1 MASGRKVFGMATRTK
16 SKVNEKSKDGNPE
29 AKAEQLPIGTGD
41 LTSEIYHRVR
51 DAIRKGT
58 LSIGERVTEA
68 DLAGRFGVSRT
79 PVRDAL
85 IRLEADGLLTN
96 EPRRGLIIT
105 DLSHQQIVELYFM
118 REVLEGAAARL
129 AAQSASDIELRTIA
143 ELSQSEADQLS
154 NFDELGEINVKFHQM
169 IMLAAHN
176 RYLLRSLS
184 QLSVTMS
191 LLPSLLSRGNRAE
204 AASAEHRAIVSA
216 LLSRD
221 CEGAEVAARQHVR
234 SSLQHRMLL
243 TIRSN

>member
-1 MASGRKVFGMATRTK
+1 MAMR
-16 SKVNEKSKDGNPE
+16 
-29 AKAEQLPIGTGD
+29 AKAGSSDRPQDDGVEVKVIGTGD
-41 LTSEIYHRVR
+41 LTSEVYHKVR

-68 DLAGRFGVSRT
+68 ELAARFGVSRT
-79 PVRDAL
+79 PVRDAI

-96 EPRRGLIIT
+96 EPRRGLVIT

-118 REVLEGAAARL
+118 REVMEGAAARL
-129 AAQSASDIELRTIA
+129 AAQSASEIELRTIA
-143 ELSQSEADQLS
+143 ELSESEAGQLT
-154 NFDELGEINVKFHQM
+154 NFDELSEINVRIHQM

-191 LLPSLLSRGNRAE
+191 LLPSLLSKGKRA
-204 AASAEHRAIVSA
+204 AAAAEEHRIIVNA

-221 CEGAEVAARQHVR
+221 GDAAEAAARQHVR

-243 TIRSN
+243 SIREVHR

>member
-1 MASGRKVFGMATRTK
+1 MVTRTK
-16 SKVNEKSKDGNPE
+16 SKVNEKSRDGSPE
-29 AKAEQLPIGTGD
+29 AKAEQLPISTGD
-41 LTSEIYHRVR
+41 LTSEVYHKVR

-68 DLAGRFGVSRT
+68 DLAARFGVSRT
-79 PVRDAL
+79 PVRDAV

-143 ELSQSEADQLS
+143 ELSESEADHLG
-154 NFDELGEINVKFHQM
+154 NFDELGEINQKFHQM

-191 LLPSLLSRGNRAE
+191 LLPSLLSKGNRAQ
-204 AASAEHRAIVSA
+204 AASTEHRTIVSA
-216 LLSRD
+216 LLNRD
-221 CEGAEVAARQHVR
+221 CEGAETAARQHVR

>member
-1 MASGRKVFGMATRTK
+1 MSGAQMAARPKLKSDKKEPAAETK
-16 SKVNEKSKDGNPE
+16 PGEYPLGS
-29 AKAEQLPIGTGD
+29 GD
-41 LTSEIYHRVR
+41 LTSEVYHKVR

-68 DLAGRFGVSRT
+68 DLATRFGVSRT
-79 PVRDAL
+79 PVRDA
-85 IRLEADGLLTN
+85 IVRLEADGLLTN

-118 REVLEGAAARL
+118 REVLEGAAARQ

-143 ELSQSEADQLS
+143 EIAESESDHLGD
-154 NFDELGEINVKFHQM
+154 FDELGEINVKFHRM
-169 IMLAAHN
+169 TMLAAHN

-191 LLPSLLSRGNRAE
+191 LLPSLLSRGTRAADACKEHQEIVTALLARNSE
-204 AASAEHRAIVSA
+204 AAE
-216 LLSRD
+216 D
-221 CEGAEVAARQHVR
+221 AARRHVR

-243 TIRSN
+243 SIRNT

>member
-1 MASGRKVFGMATRTK
+1 MARSRLKSETK
-16 SKVNEKSKDGNPE
+16 EPA
-29 AKAEQLPIGTGD
+29 AKAKQGQYPLGSGD
-41 LTSEIYHRVR
+41 LTSEVYHKVR
-51 DAIRKGT
+51 EAIRKGA
-58 LSIGERVTEA
+58 LSIGERVTEVE
-68 DLAGRFGVSRT
+68 LAARFGVSRT
-79 PVRDAL
+79 PVRDAV

-118 REVLEGAAARL
+118 REVLEGAAARQ

-143 ELSQSEADQLS
+143 EIAESEAGNLG
-154 NFDELGEINVKFHQM
+154 NFDELGEINVKFHQI

-191 LLPSLLSRGNRAE
+191 LLPSLLSRGTRAVDACNEHQAIVKALLARNSE
-204 AASAEHRAIVSA
+204 AAEI
-216 LLSRD
+216 
-221 CEGAEVAARQHVR
+221 AARQHVR

-243 TIRSN
+243 SIKSN

>member
-1 MASGRKVFGMATRTK
+1 MAKQAKARSNAK
-16 SKVNEKSKDGNPE
+16 P
-29 AKAEQLPIGTGD
+29 KAEQNAVGSGD
-41 LTSEIYHRVR
+41 LTSEVYYKVR

-68 DLAGRFGVSRT
+68 DFASRFGVSRT
-79 PVRDAL
+79 PVRDA
-85 IRLEADGLLTN
+85 IVRLEADGLLTN

-129 AAQSASDIELRTIA
+129 AAQSASDVELHTIA
-143 ELSQSEADQLS
+143 ELSEFEAQQLA
-154 NFDELGEINVKFHQM
+154 NFDELGEVNVKFHQM
-169 IMLAAHN
+169 IVLAAHN

-191 LLPSLLSRGNRAE
+191 LLPSMLSKGARAE
-204 AASAEHRAIVSA
+204 RAAAEHRSIVKA

-221 CEGAEVAARQHVR
+221 SVAAETAAREHVR
-234 SSLQHRMLL
+234 SSLQHRMLQ
-243 TIRSN
+243 TIRTP

>member
-1 MASGRKVFGMATRTK
+1 MAARPKLK
-16 SKVNEKSKDGNPE
+16 SDKKEPAAD
-29 AKAEQLPIGTGD
+29 AKPGQYPLGSGD
-41 LTSEIYHRVR
+41 LTSEVYHKVR

-68 DLAGRFGVSRT
+68 DLAARFGVSRT
-79 PVRDAL
+79 PVRDA
-85 IRLEADGLLTN
+85 IVRLEADGLLTN

-118 REVLEGAAARL
+118 REVLEGAAARQ

-143 ELSQSEADQLS
+143 EIAESEAEHLGD
-154 NFDELGEINVKFHQM
+154 FDALGEINVKFHQM

-191 LLPSLLSRGNRAE
+191 LLPSLLSRGTRAANASQEHQEIVNALLARNSEAAE
-204 AASAEHRAIVSA
+204 AA
-216 LLSRD
+216 
-221 CEGAEVAARQHVR
+221 ARRHVR

-243 TIRSN
+243 SIRNP

>member
-1 MASGRKVFGMATRTK
+1 MATRPRQKSTDKNATAADTK
-16 SKVNEKSKDGNPE
+16 AG
-29 AKAEQLPIGTGD
+29 QYPIGSGD
-41 LTSEIYHRVR
+41 LTSEVYHKVR

-68 DLAGRFGVSRT
+68 DLAARFGVSRT
-79 PVRDAL
+79 PVRDA
-85 IRLEADGLLTN
+85 IVRLEADGLLTT

-118 REVLEGAAARL
+118 REVLEGAAARQ

-143 ELSQSEADQLS
+143 ELAESETAHKGD
-154 NFDELGEINVKFHQM
+154 FDELGEINVKFHQM

-184 QLSVTMS
+184 QLAVTMS
-191 LLPSLLSRGNRAE
+191 LLPSLLSKGTRAD
-204 AASAEHRAIVSA
+204 AAAQEHSEIVQA
-216 LLSRD
+216 LLSRNS
-221 CEGAEVAARQHVR
+221 EAAETAARKHVR

-243 TIRSN
+243 AIRNA